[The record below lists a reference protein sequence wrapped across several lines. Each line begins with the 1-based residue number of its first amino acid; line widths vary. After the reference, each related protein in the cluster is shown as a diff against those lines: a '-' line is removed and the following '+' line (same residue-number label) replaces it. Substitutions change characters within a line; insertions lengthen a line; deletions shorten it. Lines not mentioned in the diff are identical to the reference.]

1 MNFLPNTDRDRAEML
16 EACGIRS
23 VDELFSDIPEA
34 VRLRRPLDLPVPLS
48 EMELDAHLR
57 ELAGRNAVAG
67 QALSFLGAGAYE
79 HYLPKVVGEVL
90 GRSEFYTAYTP
101 YQPEVSQGTLEAIYE
116 YQSYVAALTGLDV
129 SNASLYD
136 GGTAVAEAAAI
147 ALAHTRR
154 QKLLVA
160 GTVHPE
166 YREVLKTYALH
177 WNAEI
182 VELPATDGALD
193 VAAVAA
199 RIDENTAAVIVQ
211 NPNFLGRIEAGRE
224 LAEAAHAK
232 KALCVVVANPV
243 ALGLL
248 EAPGAYGADLCVG
261 EGQPLGIPLGFGGPY
276 LGFMAAK
283 EELVRRMPGRIVG
296 GTVDRD
302 GKRAYVLTLQTREQ
316 HIRREK
322 ATSNICSNEALCALA
337 FTVHLSL
344 LGPEGL
350 KQMAGLCLQK
360 AHYAA
365 ETLGRLP
372 GFSLAF
378 DRPFFHEFV
387 LRCPKAPDQLVA
399 GLARRGILPGLPLG
413 RYYQDLADS
422 LLVCVTETKSKAD
435 IDRLAQALAEEVAVR

>member
-1 MNFLPNTDRDRAEML
+1 MNFLPNTGRDRAEML
-16 EACGIRS
+16 AAIGLRS

-34 VRLRRPLDLPVPLS
+34 VRLRRPLDLPAPLS

-57 ELAGRNAVAG
+57 SLAGRNGVAG
-67 QALSFLGAGAYE
+67 QLLSFLGAGAYE
-79 HYLPKVVGEVL
+79 HYIPKAVAEL
-90 GRSEFYTAYTP
+90 CGRAEFYTAYTP

-136 GGTAVAEAAAI
+136 GATAVAEAAAI

-154 QKLLVA
+154 RQLLVA
-160 GTVHPE
+160 GTLHPE
-166 YREVLKTYALH
+166 YRQVLKTYALH
-177 WNAEI
+177 WNAEVI
-182 VELPATDGALD
+182 ELPAVDGALD
-193 VAAVAA
+193 AAAVAA
-199 RIDENTAAVIVQ
+199 RLDENTAAVIVQ
-211 NPNFLGRIEAGRE
+211 NPNFFGRIEDGRR
-224 LAEAAHAK
+224 LAEAAHAR
-232 KALCVVVANPV
+232 KALFVVVANPV

-296 GTVDRD
+296 ATVDQD
-302 GKRAYVLTLQTREQ
+302 GKRAFVLTLQTREQ

-322 ATSNICSNEALCALA
+322 ASSNICSNEALCALA

-350 KQMAGLCLQK
+350 KEMAGLCLQK

-365 ETLGRLP
+365 EKLGALP
-372 GFSLAF
+372 GFALAF
-378 DRPFFHEFV
+378 QGPFFHEFV
-387 LRCPKAPDQLVA
+387 LRCPKAPEKLVA
-399 GLARRGILPGLPLG
+399 GLAAKGVLPGVPLG
-413 RYYQDLADS
+413 RFYPELADS
-422 LLVCVTETKSKAD
+422 LLVCVTETRSRED
-435 IDRLAQALAEEVAVR
+435 IDRLAKLLAEEVANL